1 MTFVKS
7 HVALFSLILTLAVN
21 ASLASAQSRFSVVLN
36 ENPNFG
42 DSRKSVTFYDA
53 DALGGGPLFS
63 VFTGYESSNNFDE
76 PNAIAVDPATGDVYI
91 LAFDSGVAGALD
103 SASGNG
109 IFSGP
114 DGDDTEGDYDL
125 LRINFSTVFTD
136 WKANYQGVD
145 VRSPL
150 IVGGAQPTQ
159 MDGSGNPYVVNQANT
174 DYVTFGVQSPD
185 HSAFDFAIAHSNT
198 VLLPGS
204 IEKIG
209 EVKRNVGD
217 STGFFQPSLEFV
229 DQNTLLLIDDANED
243 SGALETAAG
252 DHTFRILERV
262 SSSPGAAN
270 DASSDHLNGGYNR
283 GTTESWNSRDIGL
296 VNQDFSGGAP
306 IGHSEVESSAYYKDP
321 LSGVRGMW
329 VSESDGGGDDIA
341 FLEIDSSGNG
351 LGFRPH
357 AVGAGPNFPTSF
369 ALDNDPAVNSAAN
382 DGKADNIWVD
392 QDTGDLIIIE
402 GGFGDTTDGVP
413 GGDHEPSVIRREVLS
428 YDDGLGK
435 IQFGSWSS
443 KVIVDPNTNE
453 TPGENNSF
461 LERGQWAAYDSV
473 QDLVYFWN
481 PGNGGP
487 ETPEFALDVW
497 VLDINTGVTTAFLDL
512 DDSTSLFQSSGI
524 GDKTDF
530 FTLSTGTQAG
540 DFDGDGDVDGAD
552 FLFWQRNFPT
562 LDASDLADWE
572 SNYGSPLSAAEGVS
586 AVPEPTTALMLL
598 VGVALMPLAARR
610 RA

>member
-1 MTFVKS
+1 MISVRNRF
-7 HVALFSLILTLAVN
+7 ALFSMILTLVCS
-21 ASLASAQSRFSVVLN
+21 ASFSFAQSRFSVVLN
-36 ENPNFG
+36 ENSNFG
-42 DSRKSVTFYDA
+42 DSRRSVTFYDA
-53 DALGGGPLFS
+53 DDLGSGPLFS

-76 PNAIAVDPATGDVYI
+76 PNSIAVDPATGDVYI
-91 LAFDSGVAGALD
+91 LAYDSGVAGALD

-109 IFSGP
+109 IFPGP

-125 LRINFSTVFTD
+125 LRINFSTVFTN

-145 VRSPL
+145 VRAPL
-150 IVGGAQPTQ
+150 IVGGPAPTQ
-159 MDGSGNPYVVNQANT
+159 TDGTGNPYVVNQANT
-174 DYVTFGVQSPD
+174 DYVTYGVQSPD
-185 HSAFDFAIAHSNT
+185 HSAFDFALALSNT
-198 VLLPGS
+198 VLLPNA

-217 STGFFQPSLEFV
+217 STGFFQTSLEFV

-252 DHTFRILERV
+252 DHSYRILERV
-262 SSSPGAAN
+262 STSPGAAN
-270 DASSDHLNGGYNR
+270 DALGDYLDGGYNR
-283 GTTESWNSRDIGL
+283 GTTESWESRNIGL
-296 VNQDFSGGAP
+296 VNQDFSGGVP
-306 IGHSEVESSAYYKDP
+306 IGHSEVESSAYYRDP
-321 LSGVRGMW
+321 LTGVRGMW
-329 VSESDGGGDDIA
+329 VTEGDGGGDDIA
-341 FLEIDSSGNG
+341 FFEIDSSGNG
-351 LGFRPH
+351 LGYRPH

-402 GGFGDTTDGVP
+402 GGFGDTADGVP

-443 KVIVDPNTNE
+443 KVILDPNTDE

-473 QDLVYFWN
+473 EDLVYFWN
-481 PGNGGP
+481 PGNGGA

-497 VLDINTGVTTAFLDL
+497 VLDINTGITTAFLDL
-512 DDSTSLFQSSGI
+512 DDSTSLFQSSGV

-530 FTLSTGTQAG
+530 FTLSTVGQEG
-540 DFDGDGDVDGAD
+540 DFDGDGDVDGND
-552 FLFWQRNFPT
+552 FLEWQRTDGTSAGLSAWQN
-562 LDASDLADWE
+562 
-572 SNYGSPLSAAEGVS
+572 NYGLGSPISAAN

-598 VGVALMPLAARR
+598 VGVVLMPLATRR
-610 RA
+610 RS